1 MAITLKILHDCLSIN
16 LLQFLLL
23 LFLLLLLPSVQATQ
37 MWEPRFVGAP
47 YELWVGSDA
56 TVGTSVG
63 QVRVV
68 DMEGSE
74 LMFDMFHSYQD
85 GGEVNGR

>member
-1 MAITLKILHDCLSIN
+1 M
-16 LLQFLLL
+16 
-23 LFLLLLLPSVQATQ
+23 
-37 MWEPRFVGAP
+37 GAP

-74 LMFDMFHSYQD
+74 LMFDMFHSYQE
-85 GGEVNGR
+85 GGELNGRRFFFSVSCFIIIFIVGLWSLICHPVSFVSEDV

>member
-1 MAITLKILHDCLSIN
+1 M
-16 LLQFLLL
+16 
-23 LFLLLLLPSVQATQ
+23 
-37 MWEPRFVGAP
+37 GAP

-74 LMFDMFHSYQD
+74 LMFDMFHSYQE
-85 GGEVNGR
+85 GGELNGRRFFFLCPVSLLFLLWVYGR